1 MSRLIVLIQFT
12 GQGIENIEDTV
23 RRADM
28 FRRAAKKRG
37 CKVVD
42 QYWTHGSRD
51 GVVIVEGPDDESLT
65 ALLLELGRSGN
76 VRTETLRAFDRAEME
91 AILAKLG

>member
-12 GQGIENIEDTV
+12 GQGIENIVDTV
-23 RRADM
+23 RRADA

-42 QYWTHGSRD
+42 QYWTRGSRD

-65 ALLLELGRSGN
+65 ALLLELGRGGN

-91 AILAKLG
+91 AILGKPG